1 MGLRV
6 EEFAKTALSSQMFIL
21 VLEVLSRE
29 LLKRLPVHTLVRY
42 CPGFYSP
49 GGYSGVVREGQ
60 RGGQMPQAALAALR
74 EAFSV

>member
-1 MGLRV
+1 
-6 EEFAKTALSSQMFIL
+6 MFIL

-49 GGYSGVVREGQ
+49 GGYSGVLREGQ
-60 RGGQMPQAALAALR
+60 RGQMPQAALAALSA
-74 EAFSV
+74 AFSV